1 MRGVR
6 FWVGKGA
13 SGAAASWAPAPSC
26 RLNVHK
32 TTLASTKLP
41 SNWGSWELAVHR
53 AVVVE
58 VTFVDPSCWML
69 ISRVLGWLVPCSVLN
84 NG

>member
-1 MRGVR
+1 MGREVWG
-6 FWVGKGA
+6 FGWSKELLGQLPGLQ
-13 SGAAASWAPAPSC
+13 PPSC

-53 AVVVE
+53 DVVG
-58 VTFVDPSCWML
+58 S
-69 ISRVLGWLVPCSVLN
+69 
-84 NG
+84 